1 MSSELYEP
9 VDLSGL
15 TVAITGAAG
24 GIGRALAQGFRS
36 DGATVVGGD
45 LAANL
50 EALAEVCDVA
60 VPVDVTSPDDNERLV
75 AAAVDAGGRLDAFVA
90 NAGIATSGRFDSQQW
105 EAIEAVLRVNLD
117 GVLHGMRAALPI
129 MRRQGSGRIVVTASR
144 NAELCQRGMLAYNA
158 SKAAVIAAVRTLAH
172 ELRDVDICV
181 NNLIPGVS
189 ATGIWGSAEATPDVA
204 RDPALAYPTARF
216 LATVPPGGP
225 TGQTWFDM
233 ERWPMWKDFDA

>member
-1 MSSELYEP
+1 MSSEPYERI
-9 VDLSGL
+9 DLTGL

-45 LAANL
+45 LRANL
-50 EALAEVCDVA
+50 DALAEVCDVA

-75 AAAVDAGGRLDAFVA
+75 AAAVETGGRLDAFIA
-90 NAGIATSGRFDSQQW
+90 NAGIATSVRLDSKPW
-105 EAIEAVLRVNLD
+105 DSIEAVLRVNLD
-117 GVLHGMRAALPI
+117 GVLHGLRAALPV
-129 MRRQGSGRIVVTASR
+129 MRQQGAGRIVVTASR

-172 ELRDVDICV
+172 ELRDVDIRV

-189 ATGIWGSAEATPDVA
+189 ATGIWGSEEATPQIA

-216 LATVPPGGP
+216 LATAPPGGP